1 MMLKINAILL
11 VSLFALTMSKNGDEK
26 MTTKRNLP
34 DAPVIDGPYV
44 LYRGDSIFVNY
55 IQGDTVNG
63 TVKSEGMKAAGRDD
77 ITLHINTDIPGK
89 TFDVKLK
96 PKLTNEKAESK
107 KVSKMLILSDIE
119 GNFAAFRK
127 LLRASNVI
135 DDNFNW
141 TFGNGDLVLI
151 GDFVDRGNMV
161 MEVLW

>member
-1 MMLKINAILL
+1 M
-11 VSLFALTMSKNGDEK
+11 KNK
-26 MTTKRNLP
+26 HLP
-34 DAPVIDGPYV
+34 DTPVIDGPYV

-55 IQGDTVNG
+55 IQGDSVNG
-63 TVKSEGMKAAGRDD
+63 TVKGESMKVAGKDN
-77 ITLHINTDIPGK
+77 ITLHVNTDIPGK

-96 PKLTNEKAESK
+96 PKLTSEKAEYK

-119 GNFAAFRK
+119 GNFGAFRK
-127 LLRASNVI
+127 LLQGSQVI

-161 MEVLW
+161 MEVLWLIYSLEEKAKAAGKPPA